1 MDMRK
6 EIEAFGVQEKLFGP
20 DIHTT
25 VTAEVFVSLHQ
36 NASGGQVTW
45 GVKDPVRVLVEEDT
59 SALTAIEGADVEPLE
74 DKTCRL
80 SELTAYQRRLLDA
93 AILEWVIDEQLSV
106 KGGA

>member
-6 EIEAFGVQEKLFGP
+6 RIEAFGVRKDPDGP

-45 GVKDPVRVLVEEDT
+45 GVDEAVRVVVEEDIT
-59 SALTAIEGADVEPLE
+59 AFTAIESSDDKPLE
-74 DKTCRL
+74 DKTCNL
-80 SELTAYQRRLLDA
+80 TELTAYQRRLLDA
-93 AILEWVIDEQLSV
+93 AILEWVIDEQLST
-106 KGGA
+106 GGA